1 MRVAHKKIEWE
12 VQAFSRCP
20 ALSAGTASDAALEA
34 LFVPFATG
42 ELSTPA
48 VGGALMLR
56 AREGVALREHIRP
69 TWVLQQSFAPAADAL
84 ARHRYRVVR
93 DVDDMLRARLH
104 ATGDGVTYDIVLV
117 LPTRQRE
124 ETRALFA
131 LALALVSDTGIVVAS
146 VPNAEGAKTA
156 ETDLALLAGGV
167 GQLSK
172 HKCRVFWTR
181 PGAQPDP
188 ALLADW
194 LALDAPL
201 PIADGRFISR
211 RGLFAWDR
219 IDTASALLASVLPAD
234 LRGRV
239 ADLGAGF
246 GYLACEVIDR
256 CAAVTSVDLFE
267 AEGRAIEPAR
277 ANIAA
282 AVARSGRDIATRI
295 EWHDVTLGI
304 DGRYDAIV
312 SNPPFHQGRADQPDL
327 GRAFIATAA
336 RALTPGGRFWMVANR
351 HLAYEATL
359 GACFGQVR
367 TVVERDGFKV
377 IEAKDPR

>member
-1 MRVAHKKIEWE
+1 M
-12 VQAFSRCP
+12 
-20 ALSAGTASDAALEA
+20 SAGTASDAALEA

-42 ELSTPA
+42 ELALPPE
-48 VGGALMLR
+48 GGVLVLR

-69 TWVLQQSFAPAADAL
+69 GWLLQQSFAPAANAL
-84 ARHRYRVVR
+84 ARHRYDVVADPALVGAR
-93 DVDDMLRARLH
+93 LRAIGAAETFHTIL
-104 ATGDGVTYDIVLV
+104 I

-124 ETRALFA
+124 ESRALFA
-131 LALALVSDTGIVVAS
+131 QAMQLVAPTGVVVAS

-156 ETDLALLAGGV
+156 ESDLALLAGGV

>member
-1 MRVAHKKIEWE
+1 V
-12 VQAFSRCP
+12 
-20 ALSAGTASDAALEA
+20 SAGTASDAALEA

-42 ELSTPA
+42 DLRLPA
-48 VGGALMLR
+48 EGGVLVLR
-56 AREGVALREHIRP
+56 AREGFALREHSRAG
-69 TWVLQQSFAPAADAL
+69 WVLQQSFKPAADAL
-84 ARHRYRVVR
+84 ARYRYTVIPAPPA
-93 DVDDMLRARLH
+93 DA
-104 ATGDGVTYDIVLV
+104 ATFERILV

-131 LALALVSDTGIVVAS
+131 HAMRLRSPQGIVVAS

-156 ETDLALLAGGV
+156 ESDLALLAGGV
-167 GQLSK
+167 TQVSK

-181 PGAQPDP
+181 PGATADE

-201 PIADGRFISR
+201 PIADGRFVSR

-219 IDTASALLASVLPAD
+219 VDVASALLASVLPAD
-234 LRGRV
+234 LHGRV

-256 CAAVTSVDLFE
+256 CAAVTEVALFE
-267 AEGRAIEPAR
+267 AEGRALDAARLNIE
-277 ANIAA
+277 A
-282 AVARSGRDIATRI
+282 AVARSGRAIATRVA
-295 EWHDVTLGI
+295 WHDVTQGI

-312 SNPPFHQGRADQPDL
+312 SNPPFHQGRADQPEL
-327 GRAFIATAA
+327 GRAFIVTAA
-336 RALTPGGRFWMVANR
+336 RALAPGGRFWMVANR

-359 GACFGQVR
+359 EACFAQVR
-367 TVVERDGFKV
+367 TVVDRDGFKV
-377 IEAKDPR
+377 IEAREPRS